1 MRYNQHTSE
10 SVSDGHPDKIADQI
24 SDAVLD
30 HVLSQDANGRVAC
43 EVMVKESV
51 VIISGEITAHCEID
65 YSSIV
70 CDVLSRIYQKR
81 VSDQEIELIIKV
93 GEQSPEIAH
102 GVDHDKGIG
111 AGDQGIMYG
120 YATDETEQLMPMPI
134 YLSHQLMRAHQ
145 ALRKQEKALG
155 ADAKSQ
161 VTVAYQ
167 DGKPA
172 YIKSIVLSTQHSA
185 EISLEDLREL
195 VIEKLIKPNIP
206 QSLLT
211 DKTTYFVN
219 PSGSFIQGGP
229 SADCGLTGRKLM
241 VDSYGGFALHGGG
254 AFSGKD
260 CTKVD
265 RTAAYMARYV
275 AKHIVAAKLALR
287 CEVCLAYAIGV
298 ERPVMIE
305 IDTFSTNSLP
315 EEDILRMIK
324 QVFDFTPQGMIDTLK
339 LREPRYSSSATFGH
353 FGRDEVAFTWE
364 NLDRLDELN
373 NQ

>member
-30 HVLSQDANGRVAC
+30 HVLSQDPNGRVAC
-43 EVMVKESV
+43 EVMVKERL

-70 CDVLSRIYQKR
+70 CDVLSRIYQKS
-81 VSDQEIELIIKV
+81 VTDQDVELIIKV

-102 GVDHDKGIG
+102 GVDHDQGIG

-120 YATDETEQLMPMPI
+120 YATDETEQFMPMPV

-145 ALRKQEKALG
+145 ALRKHESVLS

-167 DGKPA
+167 DGRPVHV
-172 YIKSIVLSTQHSA
+172 KSIVLSTQHT
-185 EISLEDLREL
+185 EDISLDSLRDM
-195 VIEKLIKPNIP
+195 VIEKLIKPVIP
-206 QSLLT
+206 QQLLT

-275 AKHIVAAKLALR
+275 AKHVVAAKLAKR

-298 ERPVMIE
+298 EHPVMIE
-305 IDTFSTNSLP
+305 IDTFSTNKLP
-315 EEDILRMIK
+315 EEDILAIIK
-324 QVFDFTPQGMIDTLK
+324 RVFDFTPQGMIDALK
-339 LREPRYSSSATFGH
+339 LREPRFLSSATFGH
-353 FGRDEVAFTWE
+353 FGRDEDTFTWE
-364 NLDRLDELN
+364 RLDRLDELN
-373 NQ
+373 H

>member
-30 HVLSQDANGRVAC
+30 HVLSQDKNGRVAC
-43 EVMVKESV
+43 EVMVKENV
-51 VIISGEITAHCEID
+51 VIISGEITADCEID
-65 YSSIV
+65 YMAIV
-70 CDVLSRIYQKR
+70 CHVLSRIYQKEI
-81 VSDQEIELIIKV
+81 VEDDIELIIKV

-102 GVDHDKGIG
+102 GVDHEQGIG

-134 YLSHQLMRAHQ
+134 YLSHQLMLAHQ
-145 ALRKQEKALG
+145 KLRRQEPVLG

-167 DGKPA
+167 DGRPA
-172 YIKSIVLSTQHSA
+172 YIKSVVLSTQHTE
-185 EISLEDLREL
+185 EISLDDLREM
-195 VIEKLIKPNIP
+195 VVEKLIKPNIP
-206 QSLLT
+206 QALLT

-275 AKHIVAAKLALR
+275 AKHIVAAKLAKR

-298 ERPVMIE
+298 EHPVMIE
-305 IDTFSTNSLP
+305 IDTFATNSLP
-315 EEDILRMIK
+315 EETILAMIK
-324 QVFDFTPQGMIDTLK
+324 KVFDFTPQGMINTLA
-339 LREPRYSSSATFGH
+339 LREPRYLGSATFGH
-353 FGRDEVAFTWE
+353 FGRDEAAFTWE
-364 NLDRLDELN
+364 RLDRLDELN